1 MNKQNVVNNCALK
14 IKKVCI
20 ALTNRMESAP
30 FPTLHIEQ
38 PNSDNSTLLKCLQIP
53 VKEEC
58 LKSFIEALSGFFFR
72 TMYFKKAFF
81 TLYKK
86 KYFSLYFVRQKVSK
100 QYTWCPFE
108 FRVPSTNVEV
118 NQ

>member
-58 LKSFIEALSGFFFR
+58 LKSFIEAFSGFFFEL
-72 TMYFKKAFF
+72 F
-81 TLYKK
+81 
-86 KYFSLYFVRQKVSK
+86 
-100 QYTWCPFE
+100 
-108 FRVPSTNVEV
+108 
-118 NQ
+118 